1 MESLEV
7 SAKTVDD
14 AIRLALA
21 KLGKQRD
28 EVLISVLSE
37 GSRGILGIGGEEARI
52 LVTPIEPEEEEEEE
66 EPEAATEDVIALG
79 TEVLDNLLEGMH
91 VQATVTVRPTVPDAD
106 GQLAPAV
113 LDIQGDDLGVLIG
126 RRGETLT
133 SLQFLTNLILSRHL
147 RRFARLGVDVES
159 YRLRRE
165 ESLKGLAQRMAE
177 RVKAT
182 RQSVTLEAMPP
193 HERRIIHIT
202 LSDHP
207 FVTTQSIGEDA
218 DRKVVIMPRK

>member
-7 SAKTVDD
+7 TAKTVEE
-14 AIRLALA
+14 AVRLALA
-21 KLGKQRD
+21 RLGKQRD

-37 GSRGILGIGGEEARI
+37 GSRGILGIGGEDARI
-52 LVTPIEPEEEEEEE
+52 LVTPLDVEEEEEGE
-66 EPEAATEDVIALG
+66 EPEAATEDVLALG
-79 TEVLDNLLEGMH
+79 TEVLENLLRGMH
-91 VQATVTVRPTVPDAD
+91 VRAKISVRPTVPDAD
-106 GQLAPAV
+106 GQLTPAV

-133 SLQFLTNLILSRHL
+133 SLQFVTNLILSRKL

-165 ESLKGLAQRMAE
+165 ESLRGLALRMAE

-193 HERRIIHIT
+193 HERRIIHLT
-202 LSDHP
+202 LNDNPH
-207 FVTTQSIGEDA
+207 VMTQSIGEDA
-218 DRKVVIMPRK
+218 ERKVVIMLRK